1 VPPAPRREAGR
12 AIGARS
18 ARDLAVVVLAK
29 VAVSALVLAAGF
41 RAVSD
46 DDFSRVVLAQ
56 AWAHAPRLDPTG
68 SSWLPVPF
76 WLNGALF
83 RVFGPT
89 LDVARAIAFVLG
101 AVSAALVYVAALW
114 TTGDRRAAVPGA
126 LLAAAFPW
134 SACLGVATV
143 PELPAAALTLI
154 ALASLVTPPC
164 GPAPGAAAR
173 ALLGAL
179 ALLLATLSR
188 YEPWPVAV
196 AFAAM
201 ALLSACRLGQGR
213 AAQAQL
219 VAAALL
225 ALAGPIAWVAWN
237 RVAHGDAL
245 HFLARVAA
253 YRHALAPRDDGT
265 LLRLLAYPAAM
276 IREEPELFL
285 SPLALALVARRARR
299 SAGAGEPLARA
310 PSGVAALPPLVRI
323 ARPYAVAGALALFQ
337 IAALSLALV
346 RDGAPTH
353 HPERA
358 TLVALLLL
366 ALVVGD
372 LGARFVR
379 AAARRDRAP
388 LGVAALAVLLLGLA
402 ARPHLRREHFNPRT
416 DEVAI
421 GRAAAALAPEGA
433 PILVEVADYGHLA
446 ILAALGRPEGV
457 VPDRS
462 IDPREPPVRS
472 SFEDPAA
479 LGRRAAEAGAAYLI
493 ARAAPAVIRFA
504 GAPLATRGAFG
515 LWAVPAVPGAL
526 AEDPGHADG
535 RRLDAPEPR

>member
-1 VPPAPRREAGR
+1 MAPAPAAGR
-12 AIGARS
+12 AIGDGL
-18 ARDLAVVVLAK
+18 ARDLALVVFAK
-29 VAVSALVLAAGF
+29 AAISTLVLAAGF

-83 RVFGPT
+83 YVFRYISAPT
-89 LDVARAIAFVLG
+89 LDMARAIAFALG
-101 AVSAALVYVAALW
+101 LVSAALVQVAAFW
-114 TTGDRRAAVPGA
+114 ITGDRRAALSGA

-143 PELPAAALTLI
+143 PELPTAALTLV
-154 ALASLVTPPC
+154 AVASLVTPPA
-164 GPAPGAAAR
+164 GPAPPATR
-173 ALLGAL
+173 ALWGAL
-179 ALLLATLSR
+179 ALALATLSR
-188 YEPWPVAV
+188 YEPWPIAV
-196 AFAAM
+196 VFAAM
-201 ALLSACRLGQGR
+201 ALLSACRFGQGR

-219 VAAALL
+219 VVAALL
-225 ALAGPIAWVAWN
+225 ALVGPIAWVVWN
-237 RVAHGDAL
+237 RIAHGDAL

-265 LLRLLAYPAAM
+265 LVRLLAYPAAM
-276 IREEPELFL
+276 MREEPELFL
-285 SPLALALVARRARR
+285 SPLALAAVAFRARRAAAHRVR
-299 SAGAGEPLARA
+299 IGGAPVVETPA
-310 PSGVAALPPLVRI
+310 GVAALPLLRHAV
-323 ARPYAVAGALALFQ
+323 RPYAVAGVLAAFQ
-337 IAALSLALV
+337 IALLSLALV

-372 LGARFVR
+372 LGARFLR
-379 AAARRDRAP
+379 AAGPRDRRA
-388 LGVAALAVLLLGLA
+388 LFAAALVVLLLGLVS
-402 ARPHLRREHFNPRT
+402 RPHLRREHFNPRS

-421 GRAAAALAPEGA
+421 GRAAAELTAPGA
-433 PILVEVADYGHLA
+433 PILVEVIDYGHLA

-462 IDPREPPVRS
+462 IDPRAPPVRS
-472 SFEDPAA
+472 SFEDPEA
-479 LGRRAAEAGAAYLI
+479 LGRRAAEVGAAYLV

-504 GAPLATRGAFG
+504 GAPLVTRGAWG
-515 LWAVPAVPGAL
+515 LWAVVS
-526 AEDPGHADG
+526 
-535 RRLDAPEPR
+535 APETR